1 MFEKFLCLRV
11 SYCPFFVLNLY
22 DPNFSSDDCN
32 HPKVINHKTHPSTF
46 TDGDSSSGDE
56 EETNM
61 IYQVLKIALPVL
73 SGLFI
78 IGLVIFYG
86 YHYRTNYSQDCCTF
100 IFYEYQWGFQR
111 VKWDAS
117 FRWLCRPN
125 STWGSKGTTTIEKT
139 HLTLGSLRYLKTGIR
154 ICRSNLTRM

>member
-1 MFEKFLCLRV
+1 MADKHVSHKKMVLKGILGDYTNARDSMEKTSRVWEIFVLARKFLFQFEHPN
-11 SYCPFFVLNLY
+11 SN
-22 DPNFSSDDCN
+22 PNFSSDDCN

-46 TDGDSSSGDE
+46 ADDDSSPGDE

-86 YHYRTNYSQDCCTF
+86 YHYRTNYSQDCCTS
-100 IFYEYQWGFQR
+100 IFHGFLRAQKVLKGVKPPLVVCR
-111 VKWDAS
+111 V
-117 FRWLCRPN
+117 PN
-125 STWGSKGTTTIEKT
+125 Q
-139 HLTLGSLRYLKTGIR
+139 H
-154 ICRSNLTRM
+154 

>member
-1 MFEKFLCLRV
+1 MQGIQWRKCHVLEKFLCLRV
-11 SYCPFFVLNLY
+11 SFCYRYRTALLCVFNINKRTNTPSAAPLSPLFPWGKLNTTQRGAGIFVLLFLFTTYYNF
-22 DPNFSSDDCN
+22 PNFSSDDCN

-46 TDGDSSSGDE
+46 DDNDLSTGEE

-86 YHYRTNYSQDCCTF
+86 YHYRTNYSQDCWTF
-100 IFYEYQWGFQR
+100 FHG
-111 VKWDAS
+111 
-117 FRWLCRPN
+117 
-125 STWGSKGTTTIEKT
+125 
-139 HLTLGSLRYLKTGIR
+139 
-154 ICRSNLTRM
+154 

>member
-1 MFEKFLCLRV
+1 MV
-11 SYCPFFVLNLY
+11 STSGFATLVLTPYFN
-22 DPNFSSDDCN
+22 DPYFSSDDCN

-100 IFYEYQWGFQR
+100 IFYEDQSVFVR
-111 VKWDAS
+111 VKSDVFS
-117 FRWLCRPN
+117 RWLCRPT
-125 STWGSKGTTTIEKT
+125 SAWGSGTTMIEKT
-139 HLTLGSLRYLKTGIR
+139 
-154 ICRSNLTRM
+154 RSNMRFR

>member
-1 MFEKFLCLRV
+1 MLARKLSTPPLYVEFLTP
-11 SYCPFFVLNLY
+11 SY
-22 DPNFSSDDCN
+22 DHNFSSDDCN

-46 TDGDSSSGDE
+46 TDGDSSTGDE

-100 IFYEYQWGFQR
+100 IFYEDQSVF
-111 VKWDAS
+111 VKSDVFS
-117 FRWLCRPN
+117 RRLCRPT
-125 STWGSKGTTTIEKT
+125 SAWGSIGTAMIEKT
-139 HLTLGSLRYLKTGIR
+139 RLNLRFR
-154 ICRSNLTRM
+154 

>member
-1 MFEKFLCLRV
+1 MLARKFLFQFEHPN
-11 SYCPFFVLNLY
+11 SN
-22 DPNFSSDDCN
+22 PNFSSDDCN

-46 TDGDSSSGDE
+46 ADDDASPGDE

-86 YHYRTNYSQDCCTF
+86 YHYRTNYSQDCCTS
-100 IFYEYQWGFQR
+100 IFHGFLRAQK
-111 VKWDAS
+111 V
-117 FRWLCRPN
+117 L
-125 STWGSKGTTTIEKT
+125 KGDKPPLGQVFFNRAICESVFSELGQDIQKR
-139 HLTLGSLRYLKTGIR
+139 TLG
-154 ICRSNLTRM
+154 

>member
-1 MFEKFLCLRV
+1 MAGKHVSHKKMVLKGARGDYMNVRDSMEKTSRVWEIFVLARKFLFQCGHPI
-11 SYCPFFVLNLY
+11 S
-22 DPNFSSDDCN
+22 PNFSSDDCN

-46 TDGDSSSGDE
+46 ADDDSSPGDE

-86 YHYRTNYSQDCCTF
+86 YHYRTNYSQDCCTS
-100 IFYEYQWGFQR
+100 IFHGFRELRKSWKRQ
-111 VKWDAS
+111 
-117 FRWLCRPN
+117 
-125 STWGSKGTTTIEKT
+125 
-139 HLTLGSLRYLKTGIR
+139 TLLSSI
-154 ICRSNLTRM
+154 